1 MASTQMMYVIQEAR
15 LKKRTGL
22 VKCRH
27 VDVKSFHESMV
38 RNRQP
43 EQFATP
49 KSGPGPTCA

>member
-1 MASTQMMYVIQEAR
+1 MASTQMMCAIQEAR
-15 LKKRTGL
+15 LKKLPGL

-27 VDVKSFHESMV
+27 EDVKSFHESVV

-49 KSGPGPTCA
+49 KSGGIRL